1 MVLLPIIER
10 ELRVAARKRSTF
22 WLRVVAALVSMVI
35 GSGLMLL
42 TMAGAFATATLGGV
56 LFSILT
62 WLACGVALSAGLFFT
77 SDCLSEEK
85 REGTLGFLFLTD
97 LRGYDV
103 AGGKLLAT
111 SLRGSFALLA
121 VFPILAITLLMGGV
135 TGVQFWQT
143 TLALMNALFCSLAAG
158 LFISAISRDPQKAMA
173 GTLFLL
179 VLWLG
184 GGPLADA
191 ILAAAKGHPFKP
203 VFSLA
208 SPFYVFTSVS
218 AWGRAPF
225 WRGLLIS
232 QGIAWLLLALASVLV
247 PRTWQERRA
256 ARSSFSNTTWS
267 YAWRY
272 GSARR
277 RAGLRR
283 KLLGRNPVL
292 WLACRERW
300 QSVGVW
306 GMAMLVAG
314 VLVALL
320 VTDVTAAEWVIWS
333 SMSWVFVWLLYLWAA
348 SQACRFFIEARRS
361 GLIELLLATPVSV
374 PEIVQGQWRALL
386 RMFGVPVVLLLAVQ
400 LAGVGFGGKAAW
412 GQVAS
417 QTGNQLP
424 ALAIAL
430 LSSGA
435 SVVTSAASLVAISW
449 FGMWMGMTSK
459 SNNLATLKT
468 IAFVQ
473 VIPGFVISFASMLVI
488 PVLIMPA
495 LLKGGLSATNAGSRV
510 TSALMTWFPLVSI
523 ALSLFLHLAK
533 DIGFFVWSRRTL
545 YRSFRE
551 QATRT
556 LVPVRPAAPP
566 RVPPP
571 IPAPPVMPLQ
581 P

>member
-1 MVLLPIIER
+1 M
-10 ELRVAARKRSTF
+10 AARKRSTF

-35 GSGLMLL
+35 GIGLMLL
-42 TMAGAFATATLGGV
+42 ATAGVFATATLGGV

-62 WLACGVALSAGLFFT
+62 WLAFGVAMSSGLFFT

-143 TLALMNALFCSLAAG
+143 TLALVNALFCSLAAG

-179 VLWLG
+179 VLWLA

-191 ILAAAKGHPFKP
+191 ILAAVKRHAFEP
-203 VFSLA
+203 VFSL
-208 SPFYVFTSVS
+208 S
-218 AWGRAPF
+218 
-225 WRGLLIS
+225 
-232 QGIAWLLLALASVLV
+232 
-247 PRTWQERRA
+247 
-256 ARSSFSNTTWS
+256 
-267 YAWRY
+267 
-272 GSARR
+272 
-277 RAGLRR
+277 
-283 KLLGRNPVL
+283 NPVL

-306 GMAMLVAG
+306 GMALLVAG

-320 VTDVTAAEWVIWS
+320 VTDVTAAEWAIWS
-333 SMSWVFVWLLYLWAA
+333 SMSWAFVWLLYLWAA

-361 GLIELLLATPVSV
+361 GLIELLMATPVSV

-386 RMFGVPVVLLLAVQ
+386 RMFGAPVVLLMAVQ
-400 LAGVGFGGKAAW
+400 LAGVCFAGRAAW
-412 GQVAS
+412 EQMAS
-417 QTGNQLP
+417 LTGNRLP
-424 ALAIAL
+424 ALGAAL

-435 SVVTSAASLVAISW
+435 SIVTTTANLVAISW

-459 SNNLATLKT
+459 SNNLATVKT
-468 IAFVQ
+468 IVFVQ
-473 VIPGFVISFASMLVI
+473 VIPGFAISFASALVI
-488 PVLIMPA
+488 PLLIMA
-495 LLKGGLSATNAGSRV
+495 GSLKGGFSAANAGSWII
-510 TSALMTWFPLVSI
+510 SATKTWFPLISI
-523 ALSLFLHLAK
+523 ALSLFLNLAK
-533 DIGFFVWSRRTL
+533 NIGFFAWSRRTL

-556 LVPVRPAAPP
+556 LVPVPQAAPP

-571 IPAPPVMPLQ
+571 MPGPPPIPLQ